1 MKPFHI
7 VAVPHDDILQGRLT
21 MDVFAA
27 DLWDVSQDQ
36 GVDEYRDPETFF
48 RRTYLTRGLK
58 NLLDVVEKR
67 LKGRGGDPVIQIQ
80 TPFGGGKTHSLI
92 AMYHRAKEWGAKR
105 AVVVGTALDP
115 KDPAGTIW
123 GVIEKQLTSK
133 VKILSGRTSPGKE
146 KIKLLLKSYQ
156 PVLILIDEI
165 LEYATKSSGVRVGDS
180 TLSAQTSAFIQ
191 ELTEVASTLESVC
204 LVVTLPTSAVEHYDE
219 NAEKLF
225 RQLQHVTGRY
235 EKIYTPVVEEEISRI
250 IRQRL
255 FSQVDLETIKNTVSD
270 MVDYI
275 TNENIM
281 PGGVQPG
288 EYKERFVESFPFMP
302 DVIDILYKRW
312 GSFYTFQRTRGVL
325 RLLSLV
331 IYDLKESSLPY
342 ISLADFNLNNQE
354 IRRELLKHIGNEFDS
369 VIASDI
375 TGPESGA
382 ELVNGE
388 LGKSYA
394 GLRFGTR
401 AATTI
406 FLCSFSGG
414 PEHGVGINGIKR
426 SAAVYPNPSN
436 VVAEA
441 TERLKNKLFY
451 LQIKDDR
458 YYFSNQP
465 NLNRIILTYT
475 DNVDD
480 RTLPEIEK
488 NLLRTMIKGGFFRTY
503 LWEENSG
510 NIVDSE
516 ELKLV
521 ILTKKDDRIISD
533 ILLNKS
539 DILLNKGMTPR
550 VNKNTIFFLYPAES
564 ERPAFI
570 SALKRKIA
578 LENILKDNSLSLT
591 EEQEEEIKL
600 ELGNIED
607 SLKEL
612 LRKLY
617 RFIGIPAKHQ
627 YREMDLG
634 SPVTGVGFYIDRDVF
649 EELKIEGN
657 IITKLSPNAIKEKY
671 LKNHT
676 YEHTEKIYKATL
688 STPGEMRFSDR
699 RVLEDG
705 IKEGV
710 MNGVFGVGVLEG
722 DKPKCQYFK
731 KPASVALSGNEI
743 IIDASICEEQIREK
757 EKTEPGLWPGVTG
770 EGEERGGY
778 SGPQSPEAEPA
789 NGPRVIESE
798 KYNRLQLRFSIPKGK
813 VSNIMG
819 MMHLLN
825 SRFENLEITIS
836 ASEGSISENEIEERI
851 KETFIQTG
859 IDDYEISKD

>member
-1 MKPFHI
+1 MKPFHT
-7 VAVPHDDILQGRLT
+7 VAIPYDDILRGRLT
-21 MDVFAA
+21 MDIFAA

-67 LKGRGGDPVIQIQ
+67 LGGRGGDPVIQIQ

-115 KDPAGTIW
+115 KDPEGTIW
-123 GVIEKQLTSK
+123 GVIEKQLTGK
-133 VKILSGRTSPGKE
+133 VEILSGRTSPGKE
-146 KIKLLLKSYQ
+146 KIKLLIKSYQ

-180 TLSAQTSAFIQ
+180 TLSAQTAAFIQ

-270 MVDYI
+270 IVDFI
-275 TNENIM
+275 ENENIM

-312 GSFYTFQRTRGVL
+312 GSFYTFERTRGVL

-406 FLCSFSGG
+406 FLYSFSGG

-480 RTLPEIEK
+480 RILPEIEK
-488 NLLRTMIKGGFFRTY
+488 SLLRTMIKGGFFKTY
-503 LWEENSG
+503 LWEEDSG

-521 ILTKKDDRIISD
+521 ILNKKDDRII
-533 ILLNKS
+533 S

-550 VNKNTIFFLYPAES
+550 VNKNTVFFLYPAES

-570 SALKRKIA
+570 NALKRKIA

-591 EEQEEEIKL
+591 EEQEEEIKS
-600 ELGNIED
+600 ELGNIQD

-617 RFIGIPAKHQ
+617 RFVGIPAKHQ

-634 SPVTGVGFYIDRDVF
+634 SPVAGVGFYIDRDVF

-671 LKNHT
+671 LKNHQ
-676 YEHTEKIYKATL
+676 YEHTEKIYKATQ
-688 STPGEMRFSDR
+688 STPGEMRFYDR

-722 DKPKCQYFK
+722 DEPKCQYFK
-731 KPASVALSGNEI
+731 KPASVVLSGNEI
-743 IIDASICEEQIREK
+743 IIDAGICEEQLREK
-757 EKTEPGLWPGVTG
+757 KEEKADIWPGVTG

-778 SGPQSPEAEPA
+778 GGYGDTVVEVPEAPET
-789 NGPRVIESE
+789 E
-798 KYNRLQLRFSIPKGK
+798 KYKELRLRFSIPRGK

-819 MMHLLN
+819 MMHFIN
-825 SRFENLEITIS
+825 TRFENLEITLF
-836 ASEGSISENEIEERI
+836 ASEGSISENEIEDVI
-851 KETFIQTG
+851 KETFRQTG
-859 IDDYEISKD
+859 IDDYEIEKN